1 MDNINVR
8 YGEDVTLPIDADD
21 VNAVEATLYV
31 GNPGQLP
38 KITVPATLTDG
49 VGAFDFKVEIP
60 LGTYKYQINVTNE
73 EGKTE
78 KYPDPNYC
86 DDCDDD
92 SFPTF
97 TVSEALDETEVVS

>member
-8 YGEDVTLPIDADD
+8 YGEDITLPIDADD
-21 VNAVEATLYV
+21 VNAVSATLFV

-60 LGTYKYQINVTNE
+60 LGTYKYQINVINE
-73 EGKTE
+73 AGKTE
-78 KYPDPNYC
+78 KYPDPDYC
-86 DDCDDD
+86 EDCTEND
-92 SFPTF
+92 FPLF
-97 TVSEALDETEVVS
+97 TVAEALDETEVVS